1 MSKVIAK
8 KGATTTLTCT
18 KRNSDT
24 GAAESV
30 SAIDITAI
38 LRDDKFNDLV
48 SFTIT
53 KQVSTG
59 VFTIQINPADIA
71 GLSPT
76 TFFLYIKYDYGTA
89 SDILDP
95 VMVNIVETGD

>member
-1 MSKVIAK
+1 MSQIIAK

-18 KRNSDT
+18 KRNSET

-30 SAIDITAI
+30 ASITITAK
-38 LRDDKFNDLV
+38 LRDDKFNNLATLTV
-48 SFTIT
+48 T
-53 KQVSTG
+53 KPGGTG

-71 GLSPT
+71 SLPPS
-76 TFFLYIKYDYGTA
+76 TFYLYIKYDYGTA

-95 VMVNIVETGD
+95 VTVNIIQTGE

>member
-1 MSKVIAK
+1 MSKIIAK
-8 KGATTTLTCT
+8 KGSTTTLTCT

-30 SAIDITAI
+30 SAITITAK
-38 LRDDKFNDLV
+38 LRDDEFNNLATLTV
-48 SFTIT
+48 T
-53 KQVSTG
+53 KPGGTG

-71 GLSPT
+71 DLPPT
-76 TFFLYIKYDYGTA
+76 TLFLYIKYNYGTA

-95 VMVNIVETGD
+95 VPVTIVQTGE